1 LKKRDNKNKIRTPE
15 IDTESA
21 VNGSGENEYTP
32 QDIGVTVEE
41 DIEGESPVITEGSM
55 IPETDFPDP
64 GKTGSEEKHQV
75 LSDLEQIDPDLLT
88 GEESAVKK
96 KSSKSKKE
104 KDKKKNDVAPIKLDI
119 SGKSAA
125 NSRKEA
131 DVSEGN
137 GKKRKGMTFVIIAV
151 IAVIAVAAISLFYEA
166 GIKEK
171 LQSPL
176 IINGVPV
183 DSAEFSFMYHYILI
197 DNGVDIFAA
206 DTPEMLASPS
216 ADPNYPTQRDYFLNL
231 TASEMQT
238 TQILYDDAKAH
249 GYDISEEHYTLARAY
264 VDWLSGKAQE
274 LNVPLDTYIR
284 GVFGNQVSE
293 QVVLNTLA
301 KKYFTEDYAS
311 GAKLE
316 ELQATE
322 EQANAAYADN
332 MNAYDV
338 VSYKILR
345 MTYEQRDDAFVQT
358 ANRHAEQIIENMGH
372 DASRFETE
380 AAAFFSGEA
389 ADRLAQPDS
398 TLVSD
403 ARYSDFTHTD
413 FRDWLFDTERTS
425 GDATIFFDNDGF
437 PIILCFV
444 SRDRQSV
451 PLRDVRIV
459 HISVSD
465 AGTDTGYS
473 VSEAQ
478 SLAQEIYDQIA
489 SESDMQSV
497 ENIYTDEILSGNV
510 EVIHSADTYPGKYD
524 GVLNEWIFSDER
536 AAGDKAFLET
546 EDGYYIVYMVNISG
560 NPEWYDRVNSFIRMR
575 NYQAFLTEMES
586 EYTYEFVQSGL
597 DAIQDVP

>member
-1 LKKRDNKNKIRTPE
+1 MKKRDNKNKIRTPE
-15 IDTESA
+15 IDTGSA
-21 VNGSGENEYTP
+21 VTPAESVENEP

-41 DIEGESPVITEGSM
+41 SPEVESPVITEEALVPG
-55 IPETDFPDP
+55 EEFFDP
-64 GKTGSEEKHQV
+64 GTKTDDEKHQV

-88 GEESAVKK
+88 GEESAVRKK
-96 KSSKSKKE
+96 TPKAKKE
-104 KDKKKNDVAPIKLDI
+104 KEKKKNDVAPIKLDI
-119 SGKSAA
+119 SGKSTAS
-125 NSRKEA
+125 SRSR
-131 DVSEGN
+131 SEEETS
-137 GKKRKGMTFVIIAV
+137 GKKRKGMTFVIFAV

-176 IINGVPV
+176 LINGVPV

-197 DNGVDIFAA
+197 DNGVDIFAS
-206 DTPEMLASPS
+206 DTPAMLASPS
-216 ADPNYPTQRDYFLNL
+216 EDPNYATQRDYFLNL

-249 GYDISEEHYTLARAY
+249 GYDISEQHYTLARAY
-264 VDWLSGKAQE
+264 VDWLSGKAEE

-293 QVVLNTLA
+293 QVVVNTLA

-322 EQANAAYADN
+322 EQANAAYEDN
-332 MNAYDV
+332 RNAYDV
-338 VSYKILR
+338 VDYKILR

-358 ANRHAEQIIENMGH
+358 AVRHAEQIIENMGH
-372 DASRFETE
+372 DPANFETE

-389 ADRLAQPDS
+389 AERLAQTDS
-398 TLVSD
+398 TLVND
-403 ARYSDFTHTD
+403 ARYSDFTHND
-413 FRDWLFDTERTS
+413 FRDWLFDVERTP
-425 GDATIFFDNDGF
+425 GDATIFYDTDGF

-459 HISVSD
+459 HINVSD
-465 AGTDTGYS
+465 TGDGTGYS

-478 SLAQEIYDQIA
+478 SLAQEIYDQI
-489 SESDMQSV
+489 EGEGDMQSV
-497 ENIYTDEILSGNV
+497 ENHYTDEILSGNV

-524 GVLNEWIFSDER
+524 EVLNTWIFSDER

-546 EDGYYIVYMVNISG
+546 DDGYYIIYMVNISG

-586 EYTYEFVQSGL
+586 EYSYEFVQSGL

>member
-1 LKKRDNKNKIRTPE
+1 MKKRDNKNKVRAPE
-15 IDTESA
+15 IEPASSENIID
-21 VNGSGENEYTP
+21 SGDNAP
-32 QDIGVTVEE
+32 QNIGITVEE
-41 DIEGESPVITEGSM
+41 EGEVPEITEQPVSLDALFTEE
-55 IPETDFPDP
+55 PE
-64 GKTGSEEKHQV
+64 KEERKV

-88 GEESAVKK
+88 GEESAVRKK
-96 KSSKSKKE
+96 TPKAKKVKE
-104 KDKKKNDVAPIKLDI
+104 SKKNDVAPIKLDI
-119 SGKSAA
+119 SGKSSASKASAA
-125 NSRKEA
+125 AVETP
-131 DVSEGN
+131 
-137 GKKRKGMTFVIIAV
+137 GKKRKGMTFVIIAIIAVLGV
-151 IAVIAVAAISLFYEA
+151 IAVSLFYEA

-176 IINGVPV
+176 IINGTPV

-197 DNGVDIFAA
+197 DNGVDIFAS
-206 DTPEMLASPS
+206 DTPAMLASPS
-216 ADPNYPTQRDYFLNL
+216 ADPNFPTQRDYFLNL

-264 VDWLSGKAQE
+264 VDWLAGKAAE

-322 EQANAAYADN
+322 DQANAAYNDN

-345 MTYEQRDDAFVQT
+345 MTYEQRDEAFVST
-358 ANRHAEQIIENMGH
+358 ANRHAEQIIEGIGH
-372 DASRFETE
+372 DPAAFETV
-380 AAAFFSGEA
+380 AAEYFSGEA

-413 FRDWLFDTERTS
+413 FRDWLFDAERTP
-425 GDATIFFDNDGF
+425 GDATIFTDNDGF

-459 HISVSD
+459 QVNVAD
-465 AGTDTGYS
+465 AENANGLS

-478 SLAQEIYDQIA
+478 SLAQEIYDQI
-489 SESDMQSV
+489 ETEGDMQSV
-497 ENIYTDEILSGNV
+497 ENIYNDAILSGNI
-510 EVIHSADTYPGKYD
+510 EVTHSSDTYPGKYD
-524 GVLNEWIFSDER
+524 GILDEWIFASER
-536 AAGDKAFLET
+536 VAGDRAFLET
-546 EDGYYIVYMVNISG
+546 ESGYYIVYMVSISE

-575 NYQAFLTEMES
+575 NYQAFLAEMES
-586 EYTYEFVQSGL
+586 EYSYEFVQSGL